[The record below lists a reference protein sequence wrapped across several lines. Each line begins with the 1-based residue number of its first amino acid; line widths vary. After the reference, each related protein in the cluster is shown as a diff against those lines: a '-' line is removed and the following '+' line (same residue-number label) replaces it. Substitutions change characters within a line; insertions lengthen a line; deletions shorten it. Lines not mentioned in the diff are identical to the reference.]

1 MIFQFV
7 LNSQLNI
14 YGDKIIVFVV
24 GRTGVG
30 WFVQGQFYS
39 GKNRFQSASPE
50 LSSGIFLKPCRVDIG
65 IALHGLFLFVAKVW
79 TKINRGI

>member
-14 YGDKIIVFVV
+14 YGDNIIVFVV

-50 LSSGIFLKPCRVDIG
+50 LSSGDLSKTMQGGYRNRS
-65 IALHGLFLFVAKVW
+65 AWFVFICSKSLD
-79 TKINRGI
+79 KD